1 VRRKKTP
8 LNSLALRVEI
18 AGKTLKPNTPIVNI
32 LPQKPYAP
40 IYWALSRTED
50 PMSEHI
56 GYRFEQR
63 K

>member
-1 VRRKKTP
+1 M
-8 LNSLALRVEI
+8 EI